1 MSVRGDRL
9 AWMTVRRWAL
19 WQLSRRGLICYVLTV
34 DALAVAGVVSS
45 LSLISIDQDN
55 AVPFILLTSC
65 ALLYTELSKPIERM
79 RERYKGTPFIDLNS
93 VWMFAAILLLHPV
106 LSAVVIIVSYFSR
119 WVRVRPNALYRR
131 TFSTAAAI
139 VAGYA
144 AYAYLVVTSG
154 IPFDQMPRNVATFGL
169 IVSTGAVFLIANT
182 ILITTAVY
190 LGTPHKKIRQ
200 ALGSPADYAL
210 EAATIALGIL
220 MAWALA
226 DWPIAL
232 LLIIGITLV
241 LHRSVLIK
249 QLRDQARADPK
260 TGLLNSDSWSKDAAA
275 ELVRSPA
282 TCTALL
288 MLDLDNFKS
297 INDRHG
303 HLIGDQ
309 HLRGVADVLK
319 SEVRATDLVGRFGGE
334 EFVILLPNTTQHD
347 ALAIAE
353 RIRRRIATI
362 AINGLDTVTVSVGVA
377 AHPQHGSTLEEVVS
391 AADSALLAAKT
402 AGRNRTLLFAAPPP

>member
-1 MSVRGDRL
+1 MSVRGDQL

-19 WQLSRRGLICYVLTV
+19 WQLPRRSLIGYVLTI
-34 DALAVAGVVSS
+34 DALALGGVASS

-65 ALLYTELSKPIERM
+65 AVLYTELSRPIERM

-93 VWMFAAILLLHPV
+93 VWMFAAILLLHPA

-119 WVRVRPNALYRR
+119 WVRVRPNPLYRR

-139 VAGYA
+139 AAGYA
-144 AYAYLVVTSG
+144 AYAYLVLMSG
-154 IPFDQMPRNVATFGL
+154 IPFSRMPRNVDSFGL
-169 IVSTGAVFLIANT
+169 VVSTGLVFLIVNT
-182 ILITTAVY
+182 ILITIAVY

-210 EAATIALGIL
+210 EAATIALGIM
-220 MAWALA
+220 MAWALV

-241 LHRSVLIK
+241 LHRSVLIR
-249 QLRDQARADPK
+249 QLRDQARADAK
-260 TGLLNSDSWSKDAAA
+260 TGLLNSASWSKDAAE
-275 ELVRSPA
+275 ELTRSPES
-282 TCTALL
+282 CTALL

-303 HLIGDQ
+303 HLIGDK

-353 RIRRRIATI
+353 RIRRRIATV
-362 AINGLDTVTVSVGVA
+362 ATDGVDTVTVSVGVA
-377 AHPQHGSTLEEVVS
+377 SHPEHGTTLDEVVS

-402 AGRNRTLLFAAPPP
+402 AGRNRTLLFALPPP